1 MQGGSASVRAEQSVY
16 AVKKAYDALMSG
28 AVPLSKQTARSG
40 LRAIEELAAEL
51 KRLCGVDGGGWD
63 AVDALARELGAVDGA
78 DPVKRDTIL
87 PALLPILLHEHVIL
101 ENIFAPRFYQCR
113 ERYPLFR
120 TFIRHSPFGSWHGEL
135 RDLYRRHGAE
145 VDLSESALAQ
155 AQMSNAAVLV
165 GIVISVFMKLAAC
178 VHGDDLAF
186 AQTMFD
192 AYSAAKTTLMR
203 RIFSEEIAADG
214 SPASPPSV
222 QFEAAHLASVLR
234 DLFGLLLVLLA
245 DDLRRNR
252 DLSHQVAQIFLKKAT
267 YSIVH
272 HKRAY
277 VGDINL
283 AEAFSQEKIDI
294 EGLLRALKCSHWIDR
309 DDPPEST
316 FFRKLTD
323 FGRPM
328 FSVFS
333 EAELA
338 TIRAWAGEQATQA
351 QSSERPAYAV
361 LARGTSALLR
371 GLQAGAEH
379 RERLD
384 PRRLYHRL
392 VNDDVD
398 KVAAAAARQHIDD
411 VLHDARIASANLP
424 AEFDYFRYSP
434 SRFFA
439 AVDAAYQVQLRLGD
453 TLARGMPQMPLEL
466 LTYLQVAG
474 SPVALIDGAWLQSI
488 PAQFFRE
495 REITD
500 ALFQIY
506 YEEVGNGEYVY
517 NHAKL
522 YRDLLRALKADVADI
537 HEEAFI
543 ADARIPDGWFVF
555 GTFMLSLA
563 REARR
568 RFPELLGW
576 TLSTELAGL
585 GGVYQFMHDQL
596 ERNELDS
603 RFYRVHI
610 SADNLSSG
618 HSSMATAAIVKFME
632 HYGEYGEDDRVTDT
646 VWERIWTGFRAYRML
661 ERRMLPF

>member
-1 MQGGSASVRAEQSVY
+1 
-16 AVKKAYDALMSG
+16 
-28 AVPLSKQTARSG
+28 
-40 LRAIEELAAEL
+40 
-51 KRLCGVDGGGWD
+51 
-63 AVDALARELGAVDGA
+63 
-78 DPVKRDTIL
+78 
-87 PALLPILLHEHVIL
+87 
-101 ENIFAPRFYQCR
+101 
-113 ERYPLFR
+113 
-120 TFIRHSPFGSWHGEL
+120 
-135 RDLYRRHGAE
+135 
-145 VDLSESALAQ
+145 
-155 AQMSNAAVLV
+155 
-165 GIVISVFMKLAAC
+165 
-178 VHGDDLAF
+178 
-186 AQTMFD
+186 
-192 AYSAAKTTLMR
+192 MR
-203 RIFSEEIAADG
+203 G
-214 SPASPPSV
+214 SPPQTCPPNSIIS
-222 QFEAAHLASVLR
+222 AIR
-234 DLFGLLLVLLA
+234 RA
-245 DDLRRNR
+245 D
-252 DLSHQVAQIFLKKAT
+252 S
-267 YSIVH
+267 
-272 HKRAY
+272 
-277 VGDINL
+277 
-283 AEAFSQEKIDI
+283 
-294 EGLLRALKCSHWIDR
+294 
-309 DDPPEST
+309 
-316 FFRKLTD
+316 
-323 FGRPM
+323 
-328 FSVFS
+328 
-333 EAELA
+333 
-338 TIRAWAGEQATQA
+338 
-351 QSSERPAYAV
+351 
-361 LARGTSALLR
+361 
-371 GLQAGAEH
+371 
-379 RERLD
+379 
-384 PRRLYHRL
+384 
-392 VNDDVD
+392 
-398 KVAAAAARQHIDD
+398 
-411 VLHDARIASANLP
+411 
-424 AEFDYFRYSP
+424 
-434 SRFFA
+434 
-439 AVDAAYQVQLRLGD
+439 VQLRLGD

-563 REARR
+563 GEARR